1 MKGIIDVQIKHKD
14 GSIETR
20 HEHNVVFDLPAE
32 VTKKILQTPVRGLN
46 NWEYP
51 KLGVADIA
59 STVFSGFSLCE
70 DTADLT
76 RPKYLP
82 CSLTT
87 TRSSSSKWFTP
98 SVTIVINDRNVTA
111 QASWT
116 LGEAMTIKSIRFMG
130 NYSPDV
136 RRPQRFF
143 QVLADDS
150 TLYMVAHNSGNA
162 KKLSSADFKFT
173 NPTTFFRLV
182 PSTEIGE
189 SDGNYLKTP
198 LYYSYSLVNNERF
211 VILNASNQ
219 VIQLSDG
226 TACASIYNA
235 AGTIRIFNSSTGAM
249 VREFPFSQF
258 SGFPTTQQYVWVVN
272 TGTKNILLCRSYSS
286 PYSIKSWQIPD
297 TPTQDTI
304 SAVDITFP
312 NNFSTPRAILD
323 NCILYGANNSASII
337 RLNDD
342 LSVTT
347 YKGRLN
353 GNLSYNSDYY
363 YSPMGYMPTGI
374 TFYTGSNQ
382 VLYPNITAANF
393 STPITLAEGDVLT
406 VSYKIEVS

>member
-1 MKGIIDVQIKHKD
+1 MKGTIDVQIKHKD

-32 VTKKILQTPVRGLN
+32 ITKKILQTPVRGLN
-46 NWEYP
+46 DWEYP
-51 KLGVADIA
+51 KLGVADI
-59 STVFSGFSLCE
+59 STVVPGFSLCE

-98 SVTIVINDRNVTA
+98 AVTITANDKDITA

-116 LGEAMTIKSIRFMG
+116 LGEAMTIKSIRIMG
-130 NYSPDV
+130 NYYPDE

-150 TLYMVAHNSGNA
+150 TLYMVGHSSGYA
-162 KKLSSADFKFT
+162 KKLSVADFKFT
-173 NPTTFFRLV
+173 NPSTFYRLV
-182 PSTEIGE
+182 PSSEIGYV
-189 SDGNYLKTP
+189 DGNFLNTP
-198 LYYSYSLVNNERF
+198 LYYAYSLVNDERF
-211 VILNASNQ
+211 VILNTNNRI
-219 VIQLSDG
+219 VELSRN
-226 TACASIYNA
+226 TACASVPNA
-235 AGTIRIFNSSTGAM
+235 AGTIRIFDSSTGSM
-249 VREFPFSQF
+249 TREFPFSQF
-258 SGFPTTQQYVWVVN
+258 SDFPTTQQYVWVVN

-286 PYSIKSWQIPD
+286 PYSITSWQIPD
-297 TPTQDTI
+297 TPTQDAI
-304 SAVDITFP
+304 PAVDITFP
-312 NNFSTPRAILD
+312 GNFSTPTAVLD
-323 NCILYGANNSASII
+323 NYILYGPDSSSASII

-353 GNLSYNSDYY
+353 GNLSYYPDYY
-363 YSPMGYMPTGI
+363 DTPMGYMPTGI
-374 TFYTGSNQ
+374 TFWAQSNT
-382 VLYPNITAANF
+382 VLYPNLTAANF

-406 VSYKIEVS
+406 ISYKIEVA

>member
-1 MKGIIDVQIKHKD
+1 MKGTIDVQIKHKD

-32 VTKKILQTPVRGLN
+32 ITKKIIQTPVRGLN
-46 NWEYP
+46 DWEYP
-51 KLGVADIA
+51 KLGVAEIA
-59 STVFSGFSLCE
+59 GTVFPGFSLCE
-70 DTADLT
+70 DSADLT

-98 SVTIVINDRNVTA
+98 AVTITTNDKNITA

-116 LGEAMTIKSIRFMG
+116 LGEAMTIKSIRVMG
-130 NYSPDV
+130 NYNPDE

-150 TLYMVAHNSGNA
+150 TLYMVGHSSGYA
-162 KKLSSADFKFT
+162 KKLSAADFKFT
-173 NPTTFFRLV
+173 NPNTFFRLV
-182 PSTEIGE
+182 PSTEIGS
-189 SDGNYLKTP
+189 SDGSYLKTP
-198 LYYSYSLVNNERF
+198 LYYSYSLVNDERF
-211 VILNASNQ
+211 VILNTNNSI
-219 VIQLSDG
+219 VELSSG
-226 TACASIYNA
+226 TACASVYNA
-235 AGTIRIFNSSTGAM
+235 AGTIRIFNSSTAGM
-249 VREFPFSQF
+249 TREFPLSQF
-258 SGFPTTQQYVWVVN
+258 SDFPTTQQYVWVVN

-304 SAVDITFP
+304 PTVDITFP
-312 NNFSTPRAILD
+312 DGFSTPTAVLD
-323 NCILYGANNSASII
+323 NYILYGASNSSSVI

-353 GNLSYNSDYY
+353 KNLSRSNDSY

-374 TFYTGSNQ
+374 TFWATSNA
-382 VLYPNITAANF
+382 VLYPNLTAANF
-393 STPITLAEGDVLT
+393 STPISLAEGDVLT
-406 VSYKIEVS
+406 VSYKIEVA

>member
-1 MKGIIDVQIKHKD
+1 MKGTIDVQIQHKD
-14 GSIETR
+14 GSVETR

-32 VTKKILQTPVRGLN
+32 IMKKISQTPIRGLN
-46 NWEYP
+46 SWAYP
-51 KLGVADIA
+51 KLGTADIA
-59 STVFSGFSLCE
+59 STVFPGFSLCE

-98 SVTIVINDRNVTA
+98 SVTIVVNDRNITA

-130 NYSPDV
+130 NYSPDE

-150 TLYMVAHNSGNA
+150 TLYMVGHNSGNA
-162 KKLSSADFKFT
+162 KKLSAADFKFT
-173 NPTTFFRLV
+173 NPTTFYRLV

-189 SDGNYLKTP
+189 SDGKFLKTP
-198 LYYSYSLVNNERF
+198 LYYSYSLVNEERF
-211 VILNASNQ
+211 VILGSNNQ
-219 VIQLSDG
+219 VISLTEK
-226 TACASIYNA
+226 TACASVYNA
-235 AGTIRIFNSSTGAM
+235 AGTIRIFDSSTGSM
-249 VREFPFSQF
+249 TREFPFSQF
-258 SGFPTTQQYVWVVN
+258 SDFPTKQQYVWVVN

-304 SAVDITFP
+304 PAVDITFP
-312 NNFSTPRAILD
+312 DNFSTPTAVLD
-323 NCILYGANNSASII
+323 NYILYGAYNSASVI

-353 GNLSYNSDYY
+353 KNLSYNSDSY

-374 TFYTGSNQ
+374 TFWAQSDA

-406 VSYKIEVS
+406 ISYKIEVA